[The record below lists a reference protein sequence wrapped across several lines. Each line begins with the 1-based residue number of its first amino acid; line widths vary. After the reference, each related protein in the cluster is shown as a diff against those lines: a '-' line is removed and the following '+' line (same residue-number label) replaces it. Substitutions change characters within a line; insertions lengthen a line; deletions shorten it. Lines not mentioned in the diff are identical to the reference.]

1 MDSDNFL
8 IIGWIIIGI
17 IVAVIIIRGS
27 SKNNTSKACLIRK
40 VDNSAKEKAEEEA
53 RKEVEVRAS
62 AEAEERAGRE
72 AEERARR
79 EAEERARR
87 EAEERARREAEAR
100 ARMNAIRD
108 AAQARFGGFNQV
120 KTNVN
125 VGTIGHVDHGKTTL
139 TAAITT
145 VLAKTFGG

>member
-1 MDSDNFL
+1 MVFWFEIDVLDHLLIKVKSSYYEKFRMYSMDSDNFL

-79 EAEERARR
+79 
-87 EAEERARREAEAR
+87 
-100 ARMNAIRD
+100 
-108 AAQARFGGFNQV
+108 
-120 KTNVN
+120 
-125 VGTIGHVDHGKTTL
+125 
-139 TAAITT
+139 
-145 VLAKTFGG
+145 